1 MHFILQYARTWDYL
15 FLCVFKPHKQ
25 SKAAA
30 AAAAGKKKKKK
41 VSFVFNIVSE
51 F

>member
-1 MHFILQYARTWDYL
+1 MLEPGIICFYV
-15 FLCVFKPHKQ
+15 FLNHISSLKQ
-25 SKAAA
+25 QQQQQQE
-30 AAAAGKKKKKK
+30 KKKKK

>member
-1 MHFILQYARTWDYL
+1 MLEPGIICFYV
-15 FLCVFKPHKQ
+15 FLNHISSLKQ
-25 SKAAA
+25 QQQQQQE
-30 AAAAGKKKKKK
+30 KKKKKK

>member
-30 AAAAGKKKKKK
+30 AAAAERKK